1 MKKFYL
7 IIIILIIALNI
18 QACKNKEEIIYEKE
32 ILLNNNLW
40 AKNEIIKFN
49 FNINDTSKIY
59 SCLIKIK
66 IDTNYNYNKFIFSTT
81 LKTPDGSYRQSGF
94 ETKIDEDYKQKSVDK
109 EEGVMI
115 IEKEIYN
122 NIKFKEKGEY
132 EIGVIH
138 NLPQDIFNV
147 QSVEMKIVERR
158 GNHK

>member
-7 IIIILIIALNI
+7 IIIIVIIAINT
-18 QACKNKEEIIYEKE
+18 QSCKDKETIIYEKE

-59 SCLIKIK
+59 SFLIKIK
-66 IDTNYNYNKFIFSTT
+66 IDTNYTYNKFIFSTT

-94 ETKIDEDYKQKSVDK
+94 ETQIDEDYKQKFIDK

-122 NIKFKEKGEY
+122 NVKFKEKGEY
-132 EIGVIH
+132 EIGVMH

-147 QSVEMKIVERR
+147 RSVEVKVIEGR
-158 GNHK
+158 G

>member
-18 QACKNKEEIIYEKE
+18 QSCKNKEEIIYQKE
-32 ILLNNNLW
+32 IILNNNLW
-40 AKNEIIKFN
+40 TKNDIIKFN

-59 SCLIKIK
+59 LCLIKIK

-94 ETKIDEDYKQKSVDK
+94 ETNINEDYKQKSIDK

-122 NIKFKEKGEY
+122 NVKFKEKGEY

-147 QSVEMKIVERR
+147 KSVEMKVIEKS
-158 GNHK
+158 GEQK

>member
-7 IIIILIIALNI
+7 IIIIVIIALNT
-18 QACKNKEEIIYEKE
+18 QSCKDKETIIYEKE

-66 IDTNYNYNKFIFSTT
+66 IDTNYTYNKFIFSTT

-94 ETKIDEDYKQKSVDK
+94 ETQIDEDYKQKFIDK

-122 NIKFKEKGEY
+122 NVKFKEKGEY
-132 EIGVIH
+132 EIGVMH

-147 QSVEMKIVERR
+147 RSVEVKVIEGR
-158 GNHK
+158 G

>member
-18 QACKNKEEIIYEKE
+18 QSCKNKEEIIYQKE
-32 ILLNNNLW
+32 IILNNNLW
-40 AKNEIIKFN
+40 TKNDIIKFN

-66 IDTNYNYNKFIFSTT
+66 LDANYTYNKFIFSTT

-122 NIKFKEKGEY
+122 NIKFKEKGVY

-147 QSVEMKIVERR
+147 KSVELKVVER
-158 GNHK
+158 GGK

>member
-7 IIIILIIALNI
+7 IIIIVIIALNT
-18 QACKNKEEIIYEKE
+18 QSCKDKETIIYEKE

-59 SCLIKIK
+59 SFLIKIK
-66 IDTNYNYNKFIFSTT
+66 IDTNYTYNKFIFSTT

-94 ETKIDEDYKQKSVDK
+94 ETQIDEDYKQKYIDK

-122 NIKFKEKGEY
+122 NVKFKEKGEY
-132 EIGVIH
+132 EIGVMH

-147 QSVEMKIVERR
+147 RSVEVKVIEGR
-158 GNHK
+158 G